1 MPSTSNELASVENLV
16 IAGRKALDS
25 HGFRWRGIE
34 FVLATEDI
42 RELTTWQLKPDFH
55 SLVVHLDGTL
65 ETFESEVENGPVKTG
80 PPRTGEIWIVP
91 AAVTYSAKARGAA
104 VRYAEMRL
112 PPDAMSR
119 LAGRAIPV
127 EAIPPLLGIRD
138 ELIVACMRRL
148 AYLSERNDDVSIMFG
163 EHLVAALC
171 HHVFATYSAGGEA
184 VGIADT
190 SAISPSMAAL
200 LREHIQDR
208 LNKRI
213 RLEELAALTGM
224 APKPFLKA
232 FRRAFGTTPAQYV
245 IDKRIESARA
255 LLADTSL
262 TITEIALMTGFSHH
276 AHLTRTFSR
285 RLGTA
290 PRRYRYL
297 LRS

>member
-1 MPSTSNELASVENLV
+1 M

-65 ETFESEVENGPVKTG
+65 ATFESEVENGPVKIG
-80 PPRTGEIWIVP
+80 PPRIGEIWIVP
-91 AAVTYSAKARGAA
+91 AAATYAAKARGAA

-119 LAGRAIPV
+119 LTGQAVSI
-127 EAIPPLLGIRD
+127 EEIPPLLGIRD
-138 ELIVACMRRL
+138 ELIIACMRRL
-148 AYLSERNDDVSIMFG
+148 ADLSERTDDVSTMFG

-184 VGIADT
+184 LEIGDA
-190 SAISPSMAAL
+190 SAISPAMAAL
-200 LREHIQDR
+200 LREYIQDR

-213 RLEELAALTGM
+213 RLEELASLTGM

-232 FRRAFGTTPAQYV
+232 FRRAFGTTPGQYV
-245 IDKRIESARA
+245 IDKRVENARA

-276 AHLTRTFSR
+276 AHLTRTFSG
-285 RLGTA
+285 RLGT
-290 PRRYRYL
+290 PPSRYRHL